1 MEGCVDGHSPKPMPA
16 PVTAAR
22 SPLELKTQKPFAKDV
37 LKQALSH
44 AELAANAHSQLQK
57 AIQDGLLQVSDVF

>member
-1 MEGCVDGHSPKPMPA
+1 
-16 PVTAAR
+16 
-22 SPLELKTQKPFAKDV
+22 LKTQKPFAKDV